1 MKKESGANALTND
14 PAAFAAWGKLSNPT
28 GMTESEVKS
37 YLSSKGVFIN
47 PKGSIKT
54 QRKGALEVGEVV
66 KVEGKKCTH
75 PQNIKN
81 CGLLTHTPEKPMYC
95 VILDIN
101 RPRDLREDC
110 TIEVAPIDLST
121 GKPGNKFKFK
131 AVLPVRIRGLQN
143 KLEAAEKSGNLEKQE
158 KVLEQMREK
167 SLAPHDK
174 VGLYRAFRN
183 INSYLGSTAT
193 KPLFAVVYDR
203 GGKSP
208 APQARR
214 DLTQTMLESR
224 EKKTTLHGNFN
235 DLMDSK
241 LSEYSVIY
249 YEGEVISA
257 GYNKQGDFYFLL
269 NERDGRGYTSIN
281 PSVGK
286 LYFISSS
293 KDVPA
298 EKSWTEEFK
307 SRLNDIVN
315 TEVK

>member
-1 MKKESGANALTND
+1 MKKESSASSLTND

-28 GMTESEVKS
+28 GMTASEVKS
-37 YLSSKGVFIN
+37 YLSSEGIFIN
-47 PKGSIKT
+47 PKGSVKT

-66 KVEGKKCTH
+66 KVDGKKCTH
-75 PQNIKN
+75 PQNVKN
-81 CGLLTHTPEKPMYC
+81 CGLLTHTPDNPVYC
-95 VILDIN
+95 VILEIT
-101 RPRDLREDC
+101 RPEDLREDC

-121 GKPGNKFKFK
+121 GKPGNRFKFK

-143 KLEAAEKSGNLEKQE
+143 KLKAAEKSGDLEGQE
-158 KVLEQMREK
+158 KVLKQMREK
-167 SLAPHDK
+167 SLAPHNK

-183 INSYLGSTAT
+183 ISAYLGATAS
-193 KPLFAVVYDR
+193 KPLFAIVYDR
-203 GGKSP
+203 GGNTP

-235 DLMDSK
+235 DLMDSR
-241 LSEYSVIY
+241 LSDYSVIY
-249 YEGEVISA
+249 YEGEIVSA

-293 KDVPA
+293 KDVPS

-307 SRLNDIVN
+307 ARLNDIVN
-315 TEVK
+315 TEVN

>member
-249 YEGEVISA
+249 YEGAVISA

>member
-1 MKKESGANALTND
+1 MKKESGSNALTND

-37 YLSSKGVFIN
+37 YLSSQGVFIN

-95 VILDIN
+95 VILDIT

-110 TIEVAPIDLST
+110 TIEVAPIDLRT

-193 KPLFAVVYDR
+193 KPLFAVVYDI